1 MPGGTTA
8 EGHFSRVSS
17 QPTISLVF
25 VISMDGTPMVRC
37 YRAGNGSFL
46 WEAVTLFDGI
56 ALPAPG
62 SDLLGETSVTVLD

>member
-1 MPGGTTA
+1 
-8 EGHFSRVSS
+8 
-17 QPTISLVF
+17 
-25 VISMDGTPMVRC
+25 MDGTPMVRC